1 MGHRDNRLLRIPA
14 NRFLTGFFGAVP
26 LVPLLVLAG
35 SFPALADWPQFRG
48 PFGDGH
54 VSPHGQTNA
63 IGLPLQWSETENVM
77 WKTEIPL
84 RGWSTPAVLGNQVWL
99 TTAAV
104 DGHDFFALC
113 VDANTGKILFNQ
125 KLFHSD
131 NPEPLGNSVNCY
143 ATPSA
148 AIEPGRVY
156 IHFGSYGTACLDTR
170 TFKVLW
176 ERADL
181 RCRHYRGPASSPI
194 IYRDFLILTMDGVD
208 LQYLVAL
215 AKETGKTVWKT
226 DRSVAWNDENVPG
239 QMARDGDLRKGHSTP
254 LVVEANGKVQL
265 LSAGAKAAYA
275 YDPQTGKE
283 LWRVQYDAWSA
294 APVPLYENGLA
305 FIITGFGGKTELLG
319 VRVDGQGDI
328 TDTHVAWRFEKGV
341 SKTASPVLVDGLLY
355 MVSDEGAATCLEAAT
370 AKQVWRDRLP
380 GNYAAS
386 PIYADDRIYFF
397 NQQGKT
403 TVLKPGRTFDVLA
416 TNTLESGFM
425 ASPAVAGRAFFL
437 RTKTHLYRIEAGSK
451 AAPQ

>member
-1 MGHRDNRLLRIPA
+1 
-14 NRFLTGFFGAVP
+14 
-26 LVPLLVLAG
+26 
-35 SFPALADWPQFRG
+35 
-48 PFGDGH
+48 
-54 VSPHGQTNA
+54 
-63 IGLPLQWSETENVM
+63 
-77 WKTEIPL
+77 
-84 RGWSTPAVLGNQVWL
+84 
-99 TTAAV
+99 
-104 DGHDFFALC
+104 
-113 VDANTGKILFNQ
+113 
-125 KLFHSD
+125 
-131 NPEPLGNSVNCY
+131 
-143 ATPSA
+143 
-148 AIEPGRVY
+148 
-156 IHFGSYGTACLDTR
+156 
-170 TFKVLW
+170 
-176 ERADL
+176 
-181 RCRHYRGPASSPI
+181 
-194 IYRDFLILTMDGVD
+194 MDGVD

-265 LSAGAKAAYA
+265 LSAGAKAACA